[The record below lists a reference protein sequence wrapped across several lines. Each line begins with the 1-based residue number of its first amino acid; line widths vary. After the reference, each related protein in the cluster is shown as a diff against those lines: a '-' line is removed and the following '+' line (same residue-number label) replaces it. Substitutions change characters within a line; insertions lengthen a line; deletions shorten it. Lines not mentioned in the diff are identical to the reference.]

1 MRCLTTHRPKSEAR
15 CRFPSALLVSAL
27 GLAMA
32 LGGACASGDESDTS
46 DMSATA
52 PATTAA
58 AATQSGSDISPTSDA
73 AAESF
78 GGEAMPA
85 EGDDMFV
92 EEGPM
97 AEEEMAAPSPASP
110 DSPASAAGSVLAV
123 PTALTPADIGRNIIY
138 RATVT
143 VKADD
148 VAAATREAVAIVQ
161 GLGGIVFGQQTTTE
175 PRPRASLTFKVLP
188 ADFPTALERLA
199 GVGELVDQRVSTDDV
214 TERIVDLESRII
226 TAEASV
232 DRLRKFLQE
241 AVVLENVARLERELL
256 DRETTLETLRGQLR
270 TLRGQVDLATITLT
284 IEQSPEVRPNTGILV
299 TAWVTTEDGDPCLGD
314 REIDVET
321 GDTLRFCLEVEN
333 RGEAPLTD
341 VRVRSE
347 ALRRR
352 VDSFT
357 AVKGGFDRI
366 ESGEILVAVLE
377 EPVTD
382 GRLAGRVATR
392 GLNVSIGA
400 TATPV
405 GADGAGL
412 PEISDDSVLFVNVVE
427 PPEPDPPPVGFT
439 DAVGA
444 GAGALVAAA
453 RVVAVIAGALL
464 PFLPIIAAVA
474 AGVWWLRRRSNRR
487 SEGI

>member
-1 MRCLTTHRPKSEAR
+1 MRCPTIHRPRSGAR
-15 CRFPSALLVSAL
+15 RRFPSALLVAVLSL
-27 GLAMA
+27 VMA
-32 LGGACASGDESDTS
+32 LGSACTSGDEGDESM
-46 DMSATA
+46 DMGATA
-52 PATTAA
+52 AATTAA
-58 AATQSGSDISPTSDA
+58 AAAESGSDVSPSSG
-73 AAESF
+73 AAEADSF
-78 GGEAMPA
+78 GDETISADMSVDEAPASEEAMA
-85 EGDDMFV
+85 E
-92 EEGPM
+92 
-97 AEEEMAAPSPASP
+97 SSP
-110 DSPASAAGSVLAV
+110 DSPASQAGSVLAV
-123 PTALTPADIGRNIIY
+123 PTALTPADIGRDIIY

-143 VKADD
+143 VEADD

-284 IEQSPEVRPNTGILV
+284 IEQSPEVRPDTGILV
-299 TAWVTTEDGDPCLGD
+299 TAWVTADDGDPCLGD
-314 REIDVET
+314 RDIAVET

-333 RGEAPLTD
+333 RGEAALTD

-352 VDSFT
+352 EDSFV
-357 AVKGGFDRI
+357 AVEGGFDRI

-412 PEISDDSVLFVNVVE
+412 PEISDDSVLSVNVVE
-427 PPEPDPPPVGFT
+427 PPEPDSPPVGFT

-444 GAGALVAAA
+444 GTGALVAAA
-453 RVVAVIAGALL
+453 RVAAVIAGALL
-464 PFLPIIAAVA
+464 PFLPFIAAAA

-487 SEGI
+487 SEGV

>member
-1 MRCLTTHRPKSEAR
+1 MRCLTTHRPKSGAR
-15 CRFPSALLVSAL
+15 RRFPSALLVSAL

-32 LGGACASGDESDTS
+32 LGGACALGDESDTS
-46 DMSATA
+46 ADA
-52 PATTAA
+52 PTRAA
-58 AATQSGSDISPTSDA
+58 AATTQAASSGGSSGDA
-73 AAESF
+73 EAESF
-78 GGEAMPA
+78 GGEAMSVDEA
-85 EGDDMFV
+85 
-92 EEGPM
+92 PM
-97 AEEEMAAPSPASP
+97 AEEETAESSPAGPESSASPASP
-110 DSPASAAGSVLAV
+110 ESPASAAGAVLAV
-123 PTALTPADIGRNIIY
+123 PTALTPADIGRDIIY

-284 IEQSPEVRPNTGILV
+284 IEQSPEVRPDTGILV
-299 TAWVTTEDGDPCLGD
+299 TAWVTAEDGDPCLGD

-333 RGEAPLTD
+333 RGEAALTD

-357 AVKGGFDRI
+357 AVEGGFDRI

>member
-1 MRCLTTHRPKSEAR
+1 MRCPTIHRPRSGAR
-15 CRFPSALLVSAL
+15 RRLPSALLVAVLSL
-27 GLAMA
+27 VMA
-32 LGGACASGDESDTS
+32 LGSACTSGDEGDESM
-46 DMSATA
+46 DMGATA
-52 PATTAA
+52 AATTAA
-58 AATQSGSDISPTSDA
+58 AAAESASDISSTSG
-73 AAESF
+73 AEEDSF
-78 GGEAMPA
+78 GDETESVESG
-85 EGDDMFV
+85 DMFV
-92 EEGPM
+92 EEPAM
-97 AEEEMAAPSPASP
+97 PAEEMP

-123 PTALTPADIGRNIIY
+123 PTALTPADIGRDIIY

-143 VKADD
+143 VEADD

-284 IEQSPEVRPNTGILV
+284 IEQSPEVRPDTGILV
-299 TAWVTTEDGDPCLGD
+299 TAWVTAEDGDPCLGD
-314 REIDVET
+314 RDIDVET

-333 RGEAPLTD
+333 RGEAALTD

-352 VDSFT
+352 VDSFV
-357 AVKGGFDRI
+357 AVEGGFDRI

-412 PEISDDSVLFVNVVE
+412 PEISDDSVLSVNVVE
-427 PPEPDPPPVGFT
+427 PPEPDSPPVGFT

-444 GAGALVAAA
+444 GTGALVAAA

-464 PFLPIIAAVA
+464 PFLPFIAAVA

-487 SEGI
+487 SEGV

>member
-1 MRCLTTHRPKSEAR
+1 MRCPTIHRPRSGAR
-15 CRFPSALLVSAL
+15 RRFPSALLVAVLSL
-27 GLAMA
+27 VMA
-32 LGGACASGDESDTS
+32 LGSACTSGDEGDESMD
-46 DMSATA
+46 A
-52 PATTAA
+52 TAA
-58 AATQSGSDISPTSDA
+58 ATTQAASSGPES
-73 AAESF
+73 AEADSF
-78 GGEAMPA
+78 DDEAMSVESADMSVDEAPA
-85 EGDDMFV
+85 
-92 EEGPM
+92 
-97 AEEEMAAPSPASP
+97 AEEESAESSPASP
-110 DSPASAAGSVLAV
+110 DSPASAAGAVLAV
-123 PTALTPADIGRNIIY
+123 PTALTPADIGRDIIY

-143 VKADD
+143 VEADD

-284 IEQSPEVRPNTGILV
+284 IEQSPEVRPDTGILV
-299 TAWVTTEDGDPCLGD
+299 TAWVTAEDGDPCLGD
-314 REIDVET
+314 RDIDVET

-333 RGEAPLTD
+333 RGEAALTD
-341 VRVRSE
+341 VRIRSE

-352 VDSFT
+352 VDSFV
-357 AVKGGFDRI
+357 AVEGGFDRI

-412 PEISDDSVLFVNVVE
+412 PEISDDSVLSVNVVE
-427 PPEPDPPPVGFT
+427 PPEPDSPPVGFT

-444 GAGALVAAA
+444 GTGALVAAA
-453 RVVAVIAGALL
+453 RVAAVIAGALL
-464 PFLPIIAAVA
+464 PFLPFIAAVA

-487 SEGI
+487 SEGV

>member
-1 MRCLTTHRPKSEAR
+1 MRCLTTHRPKSGAR
-15 CRFPSALLVSAL
+15 RRFPSALLVSAL

-32 LGGACASGDESDTS
+32 LGSACASGDESDTS
-46 DMSATA
+46 ADA
-52 PATTAA
+52 PTRAA
-58 AATQSGSDISPTSDA
+58 AATTQAASSGGSSGDA
-73 AAESF
+73 EAESF
-78 GGEAMPA
+78 GGEAMSVDEA
-85 EGDDMFV
+85 
-92 EEGPM
+92 PM
-97 AEEEMAAPSPASP
+97 AEEETAEPSPASP
-110 DSPASAAGSVLAV
+110 DSPASQAGAVLAV
-123 PTALTPADIGRNIIY
+123 PTALTPADIGRDIIY

-143 VKADD
+143 VKADN

-299 TAWVTTEDGDPCLGD
+299 TAWVTTDDGDPCLGD

-357 AVKGGFDRI
+357 AVEGGFDRI

>member
-1 MRCLTTHRPKSEAR
+1 MRCLTTHRPKSGAR
-15 CRFPSALLVSAL
+15 RRFPSALLVSAL

-32 LGGACASGDESDTS
+32 LGGACASGDESGES
-46 DMSATA
+46 DMSAPA
-52 PATTAA
+52 PAATEA
-58 AATQSGSDISPTSDA
+58 AATQSDRDVNPSSGAGAES
-73 AAESF
+73 AESF
-78 GGEAMPA
+78 GDEAMS
-85 EGDDMFV
+85 GDMSV

-110 DSPASAAGSVLAV
+110 DSAAGSVLAV
-123 PTALTPADIGRNIIY
+123 PTALTPADIGRDIIY

-143 VKADD
+143 VKADN

-284 IEQSPEVRPNTGILV
+284 IEQPPEVRPNTGILV

-464 PFLPIIAAVA
+464 PFLPFIAAVA

>member
-1 MRCLTTHRPKSEAR
+1 MRCPTIHKPRSGAR
-15 CRFPSALLVSAL
+15 RRFPSALLVAVLSL
-27 GLAMA
+27 VMA
-32 LGGACASGDESDTS
+32 LGSACTSGDEGDE
-46 DMSATA
+46 MSATA
-52 PATTAA
+52 DMGATAA
-58 AATQSGSDISPTSDA
+58 ATTQAASSGPESAEADSFGDQAMSVESDDMSIDEAP
-73 AAESF
+73 AAE
-78 GGEAMPA
+78 EAMA
-85 EGDDMFV
+85 E
-92 EEGPM
+92 
-97 AEEEMAAPSPASP
+97 SSP

-123 PTALTPADIGRNIIY
+123 PTALTPADIGRDIIY

-143 VKADD
+143 VEADD

-284 IEQSPEVRPNTGILV
+284 IEQSPEVRPDTGILV
-299 TAWVTTEDGDPCLGD
+299 TAWVTAEEDGDPCLGD

-333 RGEAPLTD
+333 RGEAALTD

-352 VDSFT
+352 VDSFV
-357 AVKGGFDRI
+357 AVEGGFDRI

-427 PPEPDPPPVGFT
+427 PPEPDSPPVGFT

-464 PFLPIIAAVA
+464 PFLPFIAAAA

-487 SEGI
+487 SEGV

>member
-1 MRCLTTHRPKSEAR
+1 MRCLTTHRPKSGAR
-15 CRFPSALLVSAL
+15 RRFPSALLVSAL

-32 LGGACASGDESDTS
+32 LGSACASGDEGETS

-78 GGEAMPA
+78 GSEAMSVDEA
-85 EGDDMFV
+85 
-92 EEGPM
+92 PM
-97 AEEEMAAPSPASP
+97 AEEETAESSPAGPESSP
-110 DSPASAAGSVLAV
+110 SQAGAVLAV
-123 PTALTPADIGRNIIY
+123 PTALTPADIGRDIIY

-143 VKADD
+143 VKADN

-161 GLGGIVFGQQTTTE
+161 GFGGIVFGQQTTTE

-299 TAWVTTEDGDPCLGD
+299 TAWVTTDDGDPCLGD

-333 RGEAPLTD
+333 RGEAALTD

-357 AVKGGFDRI
+357 AVEGGFDRI

-464 PFLPIIAAVA
+464 PFLPFIAAVA

>member
-1 MRCLTTHRPKSEAR
+1 MRCLTTHKPKSGAR
-15 CRFPSALLVSAL
+15 RRMPSALLVSVL
-27 GLAMA
+27 GLVMA
-32 LGGACASGDESDTS
+32 LGGACASGDEGETS
-46 DMSATA
+46 DMSAPA
-52 PATTAA
+52 PAATEA
-58 AATQSGSDISPTSDA
+58 AATQSGSDISPSSDA

-78 GGEAMPA
+78 GGA
-85 EGDDMFV
+85 DMSV
-92 EEGPM
+92 DEGPM
-97 AEEEMAAPSPASP
+97 AEEESAESSPAGPESL
-110 DSPASAAGSVLAV
+110 DSPASAAGAVLAV
-123 PTALTPADIGRNIIY
+123 PTALTPADIGRDIIY

-143 VKADD
+143 VEADD

-199 GVGELVDQRVSTDDV
+199 GVGALVDQRVSTDDV

-284 IEQSPEVRPNTGILV
+284 IEQSPEVRPDTGILV
-299 TAWVTTEDGDPCLGD
+299 TAWVTAEEDGDPCLGD
-314 REIDVET
+314 REIDIET

-333 RGEAPLTD
+333 RGEAALTD

-352 VDSFT
+352 VDSFS
-357 AVKGGFDRI
+357 AVEGGFDRI

-427 PPEPDPPPVGFT
+427 PPEPDSPPVGFT

>member
-1 MRCLTTHRPKSEAR
+1 MRCPTIHRPRSGAR
-15 CRFPSALLVSAL
+15 RRFPSALLVAVLSL
-27 GLAMA
+27 VMA
-32 LGGACASGDESDTS
+32 LGGACTSGDEGDESMDATAAVTTQAAS
-46 DMSATA
+46 SGPESAEADSFDDEAMSVESADMSVDEA
-52 PATTAA
+52 PA
-58 AATQSGSDISPTSDA
+58 
-73 AAESF
+73 
-78 GGEAMPA
+78 
-85 EGDDMFV
+85 
-92 EEGPM
+92 
-97 AEEEMAAPSPASP
+97 AEEESAESSPASP
-110 DSPASAAGSVLAV
+110 DSPASAAGAVLAV
-123 PTALTPADIGRNIIY
+123 PTALTPADIGRDIIY

-143 VKADD
+143 VEADD

-284 IEQSPEVRPNTGILV
+284 IEQSPEVRPDTGILV
-299 TAWVTTEDGDPCLGD
+299 TAWVTAEDGDPCLGD
-314 REIDVET
+314 RDIDVET

-333 RGEAPLTD
+333 RGEAALTD
-341 VRVRSE
+341 VRIRSE

-352 VDSFT
+352 VDSFV
-357 AVKGGFDRI
+357 AVEGGFDRI

-412 PEISDDSVLFVNVVE
+412 PEISDDSVLSVNVVE
-427 PPEPDPPPVGFT
+427 PPEPDSPPVGFT

-444 GAGALVAAA
+444 GTGALVAAA
-453 RVVAVIAGALL
+453 RVAAVIAGALL
-464 PFLPIIAAVA
+464 PFLPFIAAVA

-487 SEGI
+487 SEGV

>member
-1 MRCLTTHRPKSEAR
+1 MRCPTIHKPRSGAR
-15 CRFPSALLVSAL
+15 RRFPSALLVAVLSL
-27 GLAMA
+27 VMA
-32 LGGACASGDESDTS
+32 LGGACASAGDEGDESMD
-46 DMSATA
+46 A
-52 PATTAA
+52 TAA
-58 AATQSGSDISPTSDA
+58 ATTQAASSGPESGAEADSFDDQAMSVESGDMSVDEAP
-73 AAESF
+73 AAE
-78 GGEAMPA
+78 EA
-85 EGDDMFV
+85 EV
-92 EEGPM
+92 E
-97 AEEEMAAPSPASP
+97 PSPASQ
-110 DSPASAAGSVLAV
+110 AGSVLAV
-123 PTALTPADIGRNIIY
+123 PTALTPADIGRDIIY

-143 VKADD
+143 VEADD

-241 AVVLENVARLERELL
+241 AVGLENVARLERELL

-284 IEQSPEVRPNTGILV
+284 IEQSPEVRPDTGILV
-299 TAWVTTEDGDPCLGD
+299 TAWVTAEDGDPCLGD
-314 REIDVET
+314 RDIDVET

-333 RGEAPLTD
+333 RGEAALTD

-352 VDSFT
+352 VDSFA
-357 AVKGGFDRI
+357 AVEGGFDRI

-412 PEISDDSVLFVNVVE
+412 PEISDDSVLSVNVVE
-427 PPEPDPPPVGFT
+427 PPEPDSPPVGFT

-444 GAGALVAAA
+444 GTGALVAAA
-453 RVVAVIAGALL
+453 RVAAVIAGALL
-464 PFLPIIAAVA
+464 PFLPFIAAAA
-474 AGVWWLRRRSNRR
+474 AGVWWLRRRRNRR

>member
-1 MRCLTTHRPKSEAR
+1 MRCPTIHRPRSGAR
-15 CRFPSALLVSAL
+15 RRFPSALLVAVLSL
-27 GLAMA
+27 VMA
-32 LGGACASGDESDTS
+32 LGGACASGDEGDE
-46 DMSATA
+46 MSATA
-52 PATTAA
+52 DMGATAA
-58 AATQSGSDISPTSDA
+58 ATTQAASSGPESG
-73 AAESF
+73 AEADSF
-78 GGEAMPA
+78 GDQAMSVESADMSVDEAPA
-85 EGDDMFV
+85 
-92 EEGPM
+92 
-97 AEEEMAAPSPASP
+97 AEEEIAESSP

-123 PTALTPADIGRNIIY
+123 PTALTPADIGRDIIY

-143 VKADD
+143 VEADD

-284 IEQSPEVRPNTGILV
+284 IEQSPEVRPDTGILV
-299 TAWVTTEDGDPCLGD
+299 TAWVTAEDGDPCLGD
-314 REIDVET
+314 RDIDVET

-333 RGEAPLTD
+333 RGEAALTD

-352 VDSFT
+352 VDSFV
-357 AVKGGFDRI
+357 AVEGGFDRI

-412 PEISDDSVLFVNVVE
+412 PEISDDSVLSVNVVE
-427 PPEPDPPPVGFT
+427 PPEPDSPPVGFT

-444 GAGALVAAA
+444 GTGALVAAA
-453 RVVAVIAGALL
+453 RVAAVIAGALL
-464 PFLPIIAAVA
+464 PFLPFIAAAA

-487 SEGI
+487 SEGV

>member
-1 MRCLTTHRPKSEAR
+1 MRCPTIHRPRSGAR
-15 CRFPSALLVSAL
+15 RRLPSALLVAVLSL
-27 GLAMA
+27 VMA
-32 LGGACASGDESDTS
+32 LGSACTSGDEGDESM
-46 DMSATA
+46 DMGATA
-52 PATTAA
+52 AATTAA
-58 AATQSGSDISPTSDA
+58 AAAESASDISSTSG
-73 AAESF
+73 AEEDSF
-78 GGEAMPA
+78 GDETESVESG
-85 EGDDMFV
+85 DMFV
-92 EEGPM
+92 EEPAM
-97 AEEEMAAPSPASP
+97 PAEEMP

-123 PTALTPADIGRNIIY
+123 PTALTPADIGRDIIY

-143 VKADD
+143 VEADD

-284 IEQSPEVRPNTGILV
+284 IEQSPEVRPDTGILV
-299 TAWVTTEDGDPCLGD
+299 TAWVTAEDGDPCLGD
-314 REIDVET
+314 RDIDVET

-333 RGEAPLTD
+333 RGEAALTD

-352 VDSFT
+352 VDSFV
-357 AVKGGFDRI
+357 AVEGGFDRI

-412 PEISDDSVLFVNVVE
+412 PEISDDSVLSVNVVE
-427 PPEPDPPPVGFT
+427 PPEPDSPPPGFT

-444 GAGALVAAA
+444 GTGTLVAAA

-464 PFLPIIAAVA
+464 PFLPFIAAVA
-474 AGVWWLRRRSNRR
+474 AGVWWLRRRNRR